1 MVGPKWDIKTTR
13 FHLGGLEQFDF
24 YFNLFFGS
32 GFEQWAYLV
41 VVSVVSCG
49 GLHVF
54 LWWFF
59 GLFLGGLDG
68 YQ

>member
-1 MVGPKWDIKTTR
+1 
-13 FHLGGLEQFDF
+13 LGGLEQFDF

-59 GLFLGGLDG
+59 GLFLGGLNG
-68 YQ
+68 YR